1 MSFWSSV
8 GSFSIPH
15 YGAMVSVC
23 DNSSIRYCA
32 TGKISGQ
39 FLRRIVN
46 EFKNSSQLAQ
56 NISHESNH
64 CYGSEGPNECDGT
77 TVSAVQWTQR
87 YFELT
92 LGWDFEQVWQWDHQ
106 NNVPTLR
113 QVGVTA
119 AVPKTTTTEQT
130 PKQDGEKMVDLL
142 ALQLKDNLWI

>member
-1 MSFWSSV
+1 MERCIVSGRGSSDC
-8 GSFSIPH
+8 GI
-15 YGAMVSVC
+15 ACCC
-23 DNSSIRYCA
+23 DNSVVRHCA
-32 TGKISGQ
+32 IGPLAEVSDY
-39 FLRRIVN
+39 RIVEEN
-46 EFKNSSQLAQ
+46 NNGGRLEH
-56 NISHESNH
+56 NISIESH
-64 CYGSEGPNECDGT
+64 SKQTGDDGNGLQGK
-77 TVSAVQWTQR
+77 TVAAALFTQR

-119 AVPKTTTTEQT
+119 PKTTTTEQT